1 MNGPAPRRSPRART
15 VKRTRAATT
24 PSGDPYDAAVRYLA
38 GRPHT
43 VAEIVRHLRGK
54 RFDDAVIEKAVD
66 RLRAQ
71 RYVDDE
77 AFARWWVEQR
87 ERFKPR
93 GDRALRTE
101 LAQKG
106 VARDVVDVVLGERAP
121 DADVAL
127 AKRALSRPLARWATL
142 EPRERKRK
150 IHTYLAAR
158 GFDYATIEEVMR
170 ASVEDD
176 EEPE

>member
-1 MNGPAPRRSPRART
+1 MARK
-15 VKRTRAATT
+15 VRPAAT
-24 PSGDPYDAAVRYLA
+24 PAGDAYEAAVRYLG

-43 VAEIVRHLRGK
+43 VAEIHRHLRSK
-54 RFDDAVIEKAVD
+54 KFEAETIDRAID

-106 VARDVVDVVLGERAP
+106 VARDVVDIVLGERAP
-121 DADVAL
+121 DADVEQAR
-127 AKRALSRPLARWATL
+127 RALSRPLTRWADMPVA
-142 EPRERKRK
+142 EKRRK

-158 GFDYATIEEVMR
+158 GFDYETIDEVTR
-170 ASVEDD
+170 REITD
-176 EEPE
+176 EG

>member
-1 MNGPAPRRSPRART
+1 MARKVKPADSPA
-15 VKRTRAATT
+15 
-24 PSGDPYDAAVRYLA
+24 GDAYEAAVRYLA

-43 VAEIVRHLRGK
+43 VAEIHRHLRSK
-54 RFDDAVIEKAVD
+54 KFDVETIDHAID

-77 AFARWWVEQR
+77 AFARWWLEQR

-93 GDRALRTE
+93 GHRALRTE

-106 VARDVVDVVLGERAP
+106 VGRDVVDLVLGERAP
-121 DADVAL
+121 DADVEQAR
-127 AKRALSRPLARWATL
+127 RALSRPLTRWADMPDA
-142 EPRERKRK
+142 EKRRK

-158 GFDYATIEEVMR
+158 GFDYDTIDEVTRREVTEEG
-170 ASVEDD
+170 
-176 EEPE
+176 

>member
-1 MNGPAPRRSPRART
+1 MARKVKPAD
-15 VKRTRAATT
+15 T
-24 PSGDPYDAAVRYLA
+24 PAGDAYEAAVRYLA

-43 VAEIVRHLRGK
+43 VAEIHRHLRSK
-54 RFDDAVIEKAVD
+54 KFDAETIDRAID

-93 GDRALRTE
+93 GQRALRTE

-106 VARDVVDVVLGERAP
+106 VGRDVVDLILGERAP
-121 DADVAL
+121 DADVEQAR
-127 AKRALSRPLARWATL
+127 RALSRPLTRWADMPDA
-142 EPRERKRK
+142 EKRRK

-158 GFDYATIEEVMR
+158 GFDYDTIDEVTRREVVEE
-170 ASVEDD
+170 S
-176 EEPE
+176 

>member
-1 MNGPAPRRSPRART
+1 MARKVKPADSPA
-15 VKRTRAATT
+15 
-24 PSGDPYDAAVRYLA
+24 GDAYEAAVRYLA

-43 VAEIVRHLRGK
+43 VAEIHRHLRSK
-54 RFDDAVIEKAVD
+54 KFEADTIDRAID

-106 VARDVVDVVLGERAP
+106 VARDVVDIVLGERAP
-121 DADVAL
+121 DADVEQAR
-127 AKRALSRPLARWATL
+127 RALSRPLTRWADMPDA
-142 EPRERKRK
+142 EKRRK
-150 IHTYLAAR
+150 IHAYLAAR
-158 GFDYATIEEVMR
+158 GFDYDTIDEVTRREVTEEG
-170 ASVEDD
+170 
-176 EEPE
+176 

>member
-1 MNGPAPRRSPRART
+1 MARKVKPAD
-15 VKRTRAATT
+15 T
-24 PSGDPYDAAVRYLA
+24 PAGDAYDAAVRYLG

-43 VAEIVRHLRGK
+43 VAEIHRHLRSK
-54 RFDDAVIEKAVD
+54 KFDAETIDHAID

-93 GDRALRTE
+93 GQRALRTE

-106 VARDVVDVVLGERAP
+106 VGRDAVELVLGERAP
-121 DADVAL
+121 DADVEQAR
-127 AKRALSRPLARWATL
+127 RALSRPLTRWADMPDA
-142 EPRERKRK
+142 EKRRK
-150 IHTYLAAR
+150 IHGYLAAR
-158 GFDYATIEEVMR
+158 GFDYETIDEVTRREVTEE
-170 ASVEDD
+170 S
-176 EEPE
+176 

>member
-1 MNGPAPRRSPRART
+1 MSGPARRRSSQARMARK
-15 VKRTRAATT
+15 VKPADT
-24 PSGDPYDAAVRYLA
+24 PAGDAYDAAVRYLG

-43 VAEIVRHLRGK
+43 VAEIHRHLRSK
-54 RFDDAVIEKAVD
+54 KFDAETIDHAID

-93 GDRALRTE
+93 GHRALRTE

-106 VARDVVDVVLGERAP
+106 VARDVVELVLGERAP
-121 DADVAL
+121 DADVEQAR
-127 AKRALSRPLARWATL
+127 RALSRPLTRWADMPDA
-142 EPRERKRK
+142 EKRRK

-158 GFDYATIEEVMR
+158 GFDYDTIDEVMR
-170 ASVEDD
+170 REVT
-176 EEPE
+176 EE

>member
-1 MNGPAPRRSPRART
+1 MARKVKPAD
-15 VKRTRAATT
+15 T
-24 PSGDPYDAAVRYLA
+24 PAGDAYDAAVRYLG

-43 VAEIVRHLRGK
+43 VAEIHRHLRSK
-54 RFDDAVIEKAVD
+54 KFDAETIDHAID

-93 GDRALRTE
+93 GQRALRTE

-106 VARDVVDVVLGERAP
+106 VGRDAVELVLGERAP
-121 DADVAL
+121 DADVEQAR
-127 AKRALSRPLARWATL
+127 RALSRPLTRWADMPDA
-142 EPRERKRK
+142 EKRRK
-150 IHTYLAAR
+150 IHGYLAAR
-158 GFDYATIEEVMR
+158 GFDYETIDEVTRREVAEE
-170 ASVEDD
+170 S
-176 EEPE
+176 

>member
-1 MNGPAPRRSPRART
+1 MARKVSP
-15 VKRTRAATT
+15 AAT
-24 PSGDPYDAAVRYLA
+24 PAGDAYDAAVRYLG

-43 VAEIVRHLRGK
+43 VAEIHRHLRSK
-54 RFDDAVIEKAVD
+54 KFDAETIDHAID

-93 GDRALRTE
+93 GHRALRTE

-106 VARDVVDVVLGERAP
+106 VGRDVVELVLGERAP
-121 DADVAL
+121 DADVEQAR
-127 AKRALSRPLARWATL
+127 RALSRPLTRWADMPDA
-142 EPRERKRK
+142 EKRRK

-158 GFDYATIEEVMR
+158 GFDYDTIDEVTRREVTEE
-170 ASVEDD
+170 S
-176 EEPE
+176 

>member
-1 MNGPAPRRSPRART
+1 MARK
-15 VKRTRAATT
+15 VRPAAT
-24 PSGDPYDAAVRYLA
+24 PVGDAYEAAVRYLG

-43 VAEIVRHLRGK
+43 VAEIHRHLRSK
-54 RFDDAVIEKAVD
+54 KFDPESIDRAID

-77 AFARWWVEQR
+77 AFARWWLEQR
-87 ERFKPR
+87 DRFKPR

-106 VARDVVDVVLGERAP
+106 VARDVVDLVLGERSP
-121 DADVAL
+121 DADVEQAR
-127 AKRALSRPLARWATL
+127 RALSRPLTRWADMPDA
-142 EPRERKRK
+142 EKRRK

-158 GFDYATIEEVMR
+158 GFDYDTIDEVTR
-170 ASVEDD
+170 REIT
-176 EEPE
+176 EQ

>member
-1 MNGPAPRRSPRART
+1 M
-15 VKRTRAATT
+15 VKRTNSATVPT
-24 PSGDPYDAAVRYLA
+24 GDPYEVAVRYLA

-43 VAEIVRHLRGK
+43 VAEIHRHLRTK
-54 RFDDAVIEKAVD
+54 HFDQAAIDQAID

-93 GDRALRTE
+93 GDRALKSE

-106 VARDVVDVVLGERAP
+106 VSRDVVDVVLGERSP
-121 DADVAL
+121 DADLEL
-127 AKRALSRPLARWATL
+127 AKRALSRPLTRWATL
-142 EPRERKRK
+142 EPQERKRK

-170 ASVEDD
+170 AAVEDVDTD
-176 EEPE
+176 E

>member
-1 MNGPAPRRSPRART
+1 MARK
-15 VKRTRAATT
+15 VKPAAT
-24 PSGDPYDAAVRYLA
+24 PAGDAYEAAVRYLA

-43 VAEIVRHLRGK
+43 VAEIHRHLRSK
-54 RFDDAVIEKAVD
+54 KFEAETIDHAID

-93 GDRALRTE
+93 GHRALRTE

-106 VARDVVDVVLGERAP
+106 VGRDVVDLVLGERAP
-121 DADVAL
+121 DADVEQAR
-127 AKRALSRPLARWATL
+127 RALSRPLTRWADMPDA
-142 EPRERKRK
+142 EKRRK

-158 GFDYATIEEVMR
+158 GFDYDTIDEVTR
-170 ASVEDD
+170 REVTD
-176 EEPE
+176 ES

>member
-1 MNGPAPRRSPRART
+1 MARK
-15 VKRTRAATT
+15 VRPAAT
-24 PSGDPYDAAVRYLA
+24 PAGDAYEAAVRYLG

-43 VAEIVRHLRGK
+43 VAEIHRHLRSK
-54 RFDDAVIEKAVD
+54 KFEADTIDRAID

-121 DADVAL
+121 DADVEQAR
-127 AKRALSRPLARWATL
+127 RALSRPLTRWADMPVA
-142 EPRERKRK
+142 EKRRK

-158 GFDYATIEEVMR
+158 GFDYETIDEVTR
-170 ASVEDD
+170 RETTD
-176 EEPE
+176 E

>member
-1 MNGPAPRRSPRART
+1 MA
-15 VKRTRAATT
+15 KRVRPAAT
-24 PSGDPYDAAVRYLA
+24 PAGDAYEVAVRYLA

-43 VAEIVRHLRGK
+43 VAEIHRHLRSK
-54 RFDDAVIEKAVD
+54 KFDSETIDRAID

-77 AFARWWVEQR
+77 AFARWWLEQR
-87 ERFKPR
+87 DRFKPR

-121 DADVAL
+121 DADVEQAR
-127 AKRALSRPLARWATL
+127 RALLRPLTRWAGM
-142 EPRERKRK
+142 PDAERKRK
-150 IHTYLAAR
+150 IHAYLAAR
-158 GFDYATIEEVMR
+158 GFDYDTIDEVMR
-170 ASVEDD
+170 REVT
-176 EEPE
+176 EEG

>member
-1 MNGPAPRRSPRART
+1 MKRANPA
-15 VKRTRAATT
+15 AAPT
-24 PSGDPYDAAVRYLA
+24 GDPYEAAVRYLA

-43 VAEIVRHLRGK
+43 VTEIHRHLRSK
-54 RFDDAVIEKAVD
+54 RFDEAVIDQAID

-93 GDRALRTE
+93 GDRALKSE
-101 LAQKG
+101 LLGKG
-106 VARDVVDVVLGERAP
+106 VSRDVVDVVLGERAP
-121 DADVAL
+121 DADVEQ
-127 AKRALSRPLARWATL
+127 AKRALSRPLTRWATL
-142 EPRERKRK
+142 PPAERKRK

-158 GFDYATIEEVMR
+158 GFSYSTIEEVMR
-170 ASVEDD
+170 ASVAEEDD
-176 EEPE
+176 

>member
-1 MNGPAPRRSPRART
+1 MARKVKPAD
-15 VKRTRAATT
+15 T
-24 PSGDPYDAAVRYLA
+24 PAGDAYDAAVRYLG

-43 VAEIVRHLRGK
+43 VAEIHRHLRSK
-54 RFDDAVIEKAVD
+54 KFDAETIDHAID

-121 DADVAL
+121 DADVEQAR
-127 AKRALSRPLARWATL
+127 RALLRPLTRWA
-142 EPRERKRK
+142 EMPIAEKRRK

-158 GFDYATIEEVMR
+158 GFDYETIDQVTRREVTEE
-170 ASVEDD
+170 S
-176 EEPE
+176 

>member
-1 MNGPAPRRSPRART
+1 MARK
-15 VKRTRAATT
+15 VRPAAT
-24 PSGDPYDAAVRYLA
+24 PAGDAYEAAVRYLG

-43 VAEIVRHLRGK
+43 VAEIHRHLRSKGFEADTID
-54 RFDDAVIEKAVD
+54 RAID

-121 DADVAL
+121 DADVEQAR
-127 AKRALSRPLARWATL
+127 RALSRPLTRWADMPVA
-142 EPRERKRK
+142 EKRRK

-158 GFDYATIEEVMR
+158 GFDYETIDEVTR
-170 ASVEDD
+170 REITDD
-176 EEPE
+176 

>member
-1 MNGPAPRRSPRART
+1 MA
-15 VKRTRAATT
+15 KRVRPAAT
-24 PSGDPYDAAVRYLA
+24 PAGDVYDAAVHYLA

-43 VAEIVRHLRGK
+43 VAEIHRHLRSK
-54 RFDDAVIEKAVD
+54 KFDAETIAQAID

-121 DADVAL
+121 DADVEQAR
-127 AKRALSRPLARWATL
+127 RALSRPLTRWADM
-142 EPRERKRK
+142 PDAERKRK
-150 IHTYLAAR
+150 IHAYLAAR
-158 GFDYATIEEVMR
+158 GFDYDTIDEVTR
-170 ASVEDD
+170 REVTD
-176 EEPE
+176 E